1 MCETDDMKP
10 TADLSVAAALAA
22 APPAIK
28 TVAFLDRRLNREWQT
43 MAAMVKIYCRDRHGA
58 TAALCANC
66 AGLLAYASV
75 RLDRCR
81 FGAEKPT
88 CAMCPVH
95 CYQRD
100 RREQVRVIMRC
111 AGPRMLWEHPLMS
124 LWHWLD
130 SFRHAPAL

>member
-28 TVAFLDRRLNREWQT
+28 TVAFPDRRLNREWQT

-81 FGAEKPT
+81 FGAEKQTTLPKY
-88 CAMCPVH
+88 CRDCEVRFACHGECPKHRFLRTV
-95 CYQRD
+95 D
-100 RREQVRVIMRC
+100 GEP
-111 AGPRMLWEHPLMS
+111 G
-124 LWHWLD
+124 
-130 SFRHAPAL
+130 